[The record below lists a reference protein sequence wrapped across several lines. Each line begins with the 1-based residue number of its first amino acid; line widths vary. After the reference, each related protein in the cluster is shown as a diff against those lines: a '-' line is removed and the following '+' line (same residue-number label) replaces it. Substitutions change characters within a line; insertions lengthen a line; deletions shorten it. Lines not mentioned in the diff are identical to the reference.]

1 MKSSQPLINKST
13 QIILSKTFKNFLRLK
28 NYSELINKMLND
40 YNSIISEYELIS
52 NEYIQ
57 KLNQLSS
64 KYSENISQYEK
75 TLVYSDGKLK
85 DLLKLFRRI
94 PAIFSL
100 QSSKLQSIQVVI
112 SECGANL
119 GKDNN
124 EVKYSNTQFDE
135 LVFEFE
141 ARDKKINKLFS
152 DFETSNKNLFEAY
165 KFIEDSLKNVVVGN
179 DNRKF
184 VMNEI
189 IMQNFQNINEK
200 EKMFIKS
207 RTELN
212 KYKKNYFNIYDKF
225 IVFSENKFKE
235 TLSTIKSNVSTF
247 ATIFLTYFKTAHM
260 EMEQIIKSMSE
271 NEMKVDFTKFFNDL
285 VGNVDKEF
293 PIVKYTIKLIN
304 DNFIKDKNKAYN
316 YQKLRKDNYFIK
328 EDKIY
333 LNNDDIY
340 EIVKLM
346 YGQYQFIEEKNYNLA
361 EEQKKIKI
369 KNLTDKLLS
378 FSKKDNNIFDL
389 DKPNPIKDEE
399 VTLLISLLNKPIYRF
414 DFLKIFNLFRA
425 QGMCEM
431 PKREFEITKK
441 IFLFIADK
449 INEET
454 DVLSSKLILI
464 LSQTFY
470 IKENDQKIYIFKYLQ
485 NHEMFTNLVVWEK
498 YLTEMIEADLNR
510 SKIEEKKGIM
520 MIQKKLLLLIMSY
533 WLI

>member
-1 MKSSQPLINKST
+1 M
-13 QIILSKTFKNFLRLK
+13 
-28 NYSELINKMLND
+28 
-40 YNSIISEYELIS
+40 
-52 NEYIQ
+52 
-57 KLNQLSS
+57 
-64 KYSENISQYEK
+64 
-75 TLVYSDGKLK
+75 
-85 DLLKLFRRI
+85 
-94 PAIFSL
+94 
-100 QSSKLQSIQVVI
+100 
-112 SECGANL
+112 
-119 GKDNN
+119 
-124 EVKYSNTQFDE
+124 
-135 LVFEFE
+135 
-141 ARDKKINKLFS
+141 
-152 DFETSNKNLFEAY
+152 
-165 KFIEDSLKNVVVGN
+165 VGN

-271 NEMKVDFTKFFNDL
+271 NEMKVDFTKFFNNL

-304 DNFIKDKNKAYN
+304 DNFIEDKNKAYN

-431 PKREFEITKK
+431 PKREFEISKK

-485 NHEMFTNLVVWEK
+485 SHEMFTNLVVWEK

-510 SKIEEKKGIM
+510 SKIEKKEGDNDDPKKIAIINNVLLAHM
-520 MIQKKLLLLIMSY
+520 MTFCHNMIEFGMKEENIKKIIVPMMNKYKITEDAIKQINDLIQNELKGKDVINS
-533 WLI
+533 